1 MFYSLDDVLA
11 ADGHVTC
18 ISCHVSTS
26 SNPNWLRTD
35 SGPAGGRTSHFIAEQ
50 PPWDGGS
57 QSRSRTMSP
66 VQLQPVRDQLI
77 FLVQA
82 VTESVRQ
89 STPGTRMR
97 RTADD
102 LENFQLSTSRQD
114 DEQLLPISVEESLYY
129 L

>member
-50 PPWDGGS
+50 PPWDGG
-57 QSRSRTMSP
+57 SRSRTMSP